1 MTQAVE
7 RIVGRFALV
16 EVIGGSGLAEV
27 YRARD
32 TRNGSEVAVKR
43 LRAYFGNEKGLVDDY
58 YRELE
63 RVQRLRH
70 PSIVAPLEMG
80 EDEEG
85 FWVAFPFISWPN
97 LEKSG
102 KSAPFTVG
110 QVLNIL
116 RQVAQALEHAHANQ
130 VWHGDL
136 KPSNIYL
143 GPDGQVLLADFGM
156 AVLGSKIHPLMQ
168 MTIDT
173 PNPSYSA
180 PEETREF
187 IVDAATDIYSLGI
200 IAYELLTGRLPFSA
214 VGAPTVLAQQTRSK
228 PASPSLVNPRLPLAC
243 DAVLL
248 RPLAL
253 HPLERYQR
261 PGEFVDALDLALTP
275 APGQPNLRDAEA
287 VPRRPAPKRVG
298 TGVDGA
304 EEPVFCPAC
313 GEPNSAEALN
323 CQTCWARLKDRKI
336 LSQEQATVLKGFFRR
351 EKRLRKGI
359 RIALAAMVLGVVGFF
374 AFDTLYHPKVPLPV
388 SAVSSL
394 SEPGQSAMFGLDP
407 ARTGAALVGPDARG
421 EELWR
426 FETTAPLLASPAV
439 VDGVVF
445 QPTGDRR
452 ILALNAADGSV
463 LWKHDTTGPV
473 DSSPAV
479 ADGLVYYGQRD
490 GHFVALRQD
499 TGDVEWTHKL
509 APILGGPVVYKG
521 VAYVGGGD
529 GYLHALDA
537 KTGDKLWEFYAGG
550 WIIGGIS
557 VNDEVVVAANTSGEV
572 FIINSETGVVRLPY
586 DAITTISGTTALVG
600 DRLYVSTSQ
609 GRLSSV
615 NWRERAKPFDGPR
628 MWWHFHF
635 WIWGLAENPPLQ
647 RGYLWQVSLGRRSR
661 ASSPVVVDDIIYVTA
676 HNGRIVA
683 IDAEDGDKL
692 WERTVTDFLVFSSPA
707 VAGDTVYFG
716 ADDGNLYAVN
726 RHSGDTLWTFPTN
739 DRIRNRAVI
748 AEDTVFVAS
757 EDGTLYAIK

>member
-1 MTQAVE
+1 
-7 RIVGRFALV
+7 
-16 EVIGGSGLAEV
+16 
-27 YRARD
+27 
-32 TRNGSEVAVKR
+32 
-43 LRAYFGNEKGLVDDY
+43 
-58 YRELE
+58 
-63 RVQRLRH
+63 
-70 PSIVAPLEMG
+70 
-80 EDEEG
+80 
-85 FWVAFPFISWPN
+85 
-97 LEKSG
+97 
-102 KSAPFTVG
+102 
-110 QVLNIL
+110 
-116 RQVAQALEHAHANQ
+116 
-130 VWHGDL
+130 
-136 KPSNIYL
+136 
-143 GPDGQVLLADFGM
+143 
-156 AVLGSKIHPLMQ
+156 
-168 MTIDT
+168 
-173 PNPSYSA
+173 
-180 PEETREF
+180 
-187 IVDAATDIYSLGI
+187 
-200 IAYELLTGRLPFSA
+200 
-214 VGAPTVLAQQTRSK
+214 
-228 PASPSLVNPRLPLAC
+228 
-243 DAVLL
+243 
-248 RPLAL
+248 
-253 HPLERYQR
+253 
-261 PGEFVDALDLALTP
+261 
-275 APGQPNLRDAEA
+275 
-287 VPRRPAPKRVG
+287 
-298 TGVDGA
+298 
-304 EEPVFCPAC
+304 
-313 GEPNSAEALN
+313 
-323 CQTCWARLKDRKI
+323 
-336 LSQEQATVLKGFFRR
+336 
-351 EKRLRKGI
+351 
-359 RIALAAMVLGVVGFF
+359 
-374 AFDTLYHPKVPLPV
+374 
-388 SAVSSL
+388 
-394 SEPGQSAMFGLDP
+394 MFGLDP

>member
-304 EEPVFCPAC
+304 EETVFCPAC
-313 GEPNSAEALN
+313 GESNSAEALN

-388 SAVSSL
+388 SAV
-394 SEPGQSAMFGLDP
+394 
-407 ARTGAALVGPDARG
+407 
-421 EELWR
+421 
-426 FETTAPLLASPAV
+426 
-439 VDGVVF
+439 
-445 QPTGDRR
+445 
-452 ILALNAADGSV
+452 II
-463 LWKHDTTGPV
+463 
-473 DSSPAV
+473 
-479 ADGLVYYGQRD
+479 
-490 GHFVALRQD
+490 ALR
-499 TGDVEWTHKL
+499 TRPVRHVR
-509 APILGGPVVYKG
+509 PGP
-521 VAYVGGGD
+521 
-529 GYLHALDA
+529 
-537 KTGDKLWEFYAGG
+537 
-550 WIIGGIS
+550 S
-557 VNDEVVVAANTSGEV
+557 
-572 FIINSETGVVRLPY
+572 PY
-586 DAITTISGTTALVG
+586 
-600 DRLYVSTSQ
+600 R
-609 GRLSSV
+609 GRP
-615 NWRERAKPFDGPR
+615 RGPGCA
-628 MWWHFHF
+628 W
-635 WIWGLAENPPLQ
+635 
-647 RGYLWQVSLGRRSR
+647 
-661 ASSPVVVDDIIYVTA
+661 
-676 HNGRIVA
+676 
-683 IDAEDGDKL
+683 
-692 WERTVTDFLVFSSPA
+692 
-707 VAGDTVYFG
+707 
-716 ADDGNLYAVN
+716 
-726 RHSGDTLWTFPTN
+726 
-739 DRIRNRAVI
+739 
-748 AEDTVFVAS
+748 
-757 EDGTLYAIK
+757 